1 MLTHGSE
8 GVDRMGRESNV
19 ILRENEPRI
28 TYVIVGL

>member
-8 GVDRMGRESNV
+8 GVDRMGRECNV
-19 ILRENEPRI
+19 TLKENEPRI